1 MNKCSSAIYLI
12 QFYLIFLHLYPNIYD
27 ENAWDN
33 DFGDQSGYL
42 QHVRLFL
49 LTNTAV
55 LVLSQFLGIIFNFA
69 PLEEEAKPMVVTSVV
84 TYTSSI
90 GLFLGP
96 PSSGYGSSVDWGV
109 REVKICH

>member
-1 MNKCSSAIYLI
+1 MQSVSKYYLTV
-12 QFYLIFLHLYPNIYD
+12 LHFYPNIP
-27 ENAWDN
+27 NQHGWDN
-33 DFGDQSGYL
+33 DFRDQSGYL

-69 PLEEEAKPMVVTSVV
+69 PLGEEAKPMVVTSVV

-90 GLFLGP
+90 GLFLGA

-109 REVKICH
+109 LY